1 MMCNAVRSISPRSF
15 LAAFGL
21 VLALSGCDQVKDT
34 FVTKCQAVTRA
45 SSSDCEC
52 AAGKVKEIM
61 GDEGWQIAGYVLA
74 GDRTRAETE
83 LAKKGLGGMFGF
95 IGQWSMA
102 MGVAE
107 QQCKVRGLSRM

>member
-1 MMCNAVRSISPRSF
+1 MMCNAVRSTSPRSF
-15 LAAFGL
+15 LAVFGL
-21 VLALSGCDQVKDT
+21 VLVLSGCDQVKDT
-34 FVTKCQAVTRA
+34 FVTKCQAVTGA
-45 SSSDCEC
+45 SSSDCGC

-74 GDRTRAETE
+74 GDRARAETE